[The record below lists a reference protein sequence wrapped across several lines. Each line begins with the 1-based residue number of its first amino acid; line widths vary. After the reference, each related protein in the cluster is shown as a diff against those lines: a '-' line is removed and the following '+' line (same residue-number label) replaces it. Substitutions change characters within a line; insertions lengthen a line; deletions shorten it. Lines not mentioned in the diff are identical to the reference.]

1 MEFLRNF
8 PCFSLILTMCASIV
22 SSGMNGK
29 WARRLNIV
37 VILAVGLL
45 SSAALYL
52 TVTTNQCYVYKMGRF
67 LYDGTFSRTLGK

>member
-29 WARRLNIV
+29 WARRLDRKSV
-37 VILAVGLL
+37 V
-45 SSAALYL
+45 
-52 TVTTNQCYVYKMGRF
+52 
-67 LYDGTFSRTLGK
+67 